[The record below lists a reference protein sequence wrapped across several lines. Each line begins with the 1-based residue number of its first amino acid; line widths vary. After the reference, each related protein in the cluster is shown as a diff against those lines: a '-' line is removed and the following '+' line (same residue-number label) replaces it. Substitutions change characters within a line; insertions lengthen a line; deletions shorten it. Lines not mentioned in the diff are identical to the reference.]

1 VSEFVFSDEEVFN
14 NELKELCT
22 DGVISAAR
30 LLQYLEMS
38 DDAVVVEETLDYLCK
53 EHIALEISDLPPV
66 SLSGNSALRLKQ
78 EARFSSLDKITAGLD
93 ENDPL
98 RLYMQELA
106 ATPAF
111 GDVQQFAERYL
122 SGEHHLAE
130 AIVNLCLSRVI
141 ELSLEYTGHGV
152 LLMDLVQEGSMGL
165 WECIHS
171 FEGGDFMNHAQW
183 HIRQAMARSVVLT
196 AYYSGVGQMLRGAM
210 EDYRDADQRL
220 LAELGRNPTVGEI
233 AEALHIS
240 EEECDVSE
248 KLVANARNMESI
260 QQAQKEPEPT
270 PEDEQAVEDTAYF
283 QVRQRIMELLS
294 SLSETDARLLSLRFG
309 LEGGK
314 PLSPVQTGQMLGLTP
329 EEVVT
334 RESKALEKL
343 RNQ

>member
-1 VSEFVFSDEEVFN
+1 MSEFIFSDEDFLN
-14 NELKELCT
+14 NELKNLCT

-30 LLQYLEMS
+30 LLQFLELS
-38 DDAVVVEETLDYLCK
+38 DDLAVEEAFDFLRQNR
-53 EHIALEISDLPPV
+53 IALNISDLPPL
-66 SLSGNSALRLKQ
+66 SLSGSSALRLKQ
-78 EARFSSLDKITAGLD
+78 EAQFSNLDKITVGLD

-98 RLYMQELA
+98 RLYLQELA

-111 GDVQQFAERYL
+111 GDVQQFAERYV

-130 AIVNLCLSRVI
+130 VIVNLCLSRVI

-165 WECIHS
+165 WECIQT
-171 FEGGDFMNHAQW
+171 FTGGEFKEHADW

-196 AYYSGVGQMLRGAM
+196 ARDSGVGQMLRGAM

-220 LAELGRNPTVGEI
+220 LAELGRNPTVEEI

-240 EEECDVSE
+240 EEECTALE
-248 KLVANARNMESI
+248 KMVANARNMDSI
-260 QQAQKEPEPT
+260 KLSQKEPEST
-270 PEDEQAVEDTAYF
+270 PDDEQAVEDTAYF

-314 PLSPVQTGQMLGLTP
+314 PLSPVQTGQILGLTP
-329 EEVVT
+329 QEVVS
-334 RESKALEKL
+334 REAKALAKL

>member
-1 VSEFVFSDEEVFN
+1 MSEFIFSDEDFLN
-14 NELKELCT
+14 NELKNLCT

-30 LLQYLEMS
+30 LLQFLELS
-38 DDAVVVEETLDYLCK
+38 DDLAVEEAFDFLRQNR
-53 EHIALEISDLPPV
+53 IALNISDLPPL
-66 SLSGNSALRLKQ
+66 SLSGSSALRLKQ
-78 EARFSSLDKITAGLD
+78 EAQFSNLDKITVGLD

-98 RLYMQELA
+98 RLYLQELA

-111 GDVQQFAERYL
+111 GDVQQFAERYV

-130 AIVNLCLSRVI
+130 VIVNLCLSRVI

-165 WECIHS
+165 WECIQT
-171 FEGGDFMNHAQW
+171 FTGGEFKEHADW

-196 AYYSGVGQMLRGAM
+196 ARDSGVGQMLRGAM

-220 LAELGRNPTVGEI
+220 LAELGRNPTVEEI

-240 EEECDVSE
+240 EEECTALE
-248 KLVANARNMESI
+248 KMVANARNMDSI
-260 QQAQKEPEPT
+260 KQSQKEPEPT
-270 PEDEQAVEDTAYF
+270 PDDEQAVEDTAYF

-314 PLSPVQTGQMLGLTP
+314 PLSPVQTGQILGLTP
-329 EEVVT
+329 QEVVS
-334 RESKALEKL
+334 REAKALAKL

>member
-1 VSEFVFSDEEVFN
+1 MSEFVFSDEERLDT
-14 NELKELCT
+14 ELENICT
-22 DGVISAAR
+22 DGEISAAR
-30 LLQYLEMS
+30 LLHYLEMS
-38 DDAVVVEETLDYLCK
+38 DDLAVEETFDYLRQNR
-53 EHIALEISDLPPV
+53 IALNISDLPPV
-66 SLSGNSALRLKQ
+66 SLSGSSALRLKQ
-78 EARFSSLDKITAGLD
+78 EAQFSNMDKIMAGLD

-98 RLYMQELA
+98 CLYLQELA

-111 GDVQQFAERYL
+111 GDVQQFAERYVT
-122 SGEHHLAE
+122 GEHHLSE
-130 AIVNLCLSRVI
+130 AIVNLYLSRVI

-165 WECIHS
+165 WECIES
-171 FEGGDFMNHAQW
+171 FEGGEFQEYADW

-196 AYYSGVGQMLRGAM
+196 AHDSGVGQMLRGAM

-220 LAELGRNPTVGEI
+220 LSELGRNPTVEEI

-240 EEECDVSE
+240 VEECAALE
-248 KLVANARNMESI
+248 KMVANARNMDSI
-260 QQAQKEPEPT
+260 KQSQKEPEPT
-270 PEDEQAVEDTAYF
+270 PDDEQAVEDTAYF

-314 PLSPVQTGQMLGLTP
+314 PMSPVQTGQMLGLTA
-329 EEVVT
+329 EEVVS
-334 RESKALEKL
+334 REAKALEKL

>member
-1 VSEFVFSDEEVFN
+1 MSEFIFSDEDFLN
-14 NELKELCT
+14 NELKNLCT

-30 LLQYLEMS
+30 LLQFLELS
-38 DDAVVVEETLDYLCK
+38 DDLAVEEAFDFLRQNR
-53 EHIALEISDLPPV
+53 IALNISDLPPL
-66 SLSGNSALRLKQ
+66 SLSGSSALRLKQ
-78 EARFSSLDKITAGLD
+78 EAQFSNLDKITVGLD

-98 RLYMQELA
+98 RLYLQELA

-111 GDVQQFAERYL
+111 GDVQQFAERYV

-130 AIVNLCLSRVI
+130 VIVNLCLSRVI
-141 ELSLEYTGHGV
+141 ELSLEYSGHGV

-165 WECIHS
+165 WECIQT
-171 FEGGDFMNHAQW
+171 FTGGEFKEHADW

-196 AYYSGVGQMLRGAM
+196 ARDSGVGQMLRGAM

-220 LAELGRNPTVGEI
+220 LTELGRNPTLEEI

-240 EEECDVSE
+240 VEECAAIE
-248 KLVANARNMESI
+248 KMVTNARNMEKTK
-260 QQAQKEPEPT
+260 QEQEKPEQT
-270 PEDEQAVEDTAYF
+270 AEDEQAVEDTAYF

-314 PLSPVQTGQMLGLTP
+314 QLSPVQTGQILGLTP
-329 EEVVT
+329 QEVVS
-334 RESKALEKL
+334 REAKALAKL

>member
-1 VSEFVFSDEEVFN
+1 MFSDEDFLN
-14 NELKELCT
+14 NELKNLCT

-30 LLQYLEMS
+30 LLQFLELS
-38 DDAVVVEETLDYLCK
+38 DDLAVEEAFDFLRQNR
-53 EHIALEISDLPPV
+53 IALNISDLPPL
-66 SLSGNSALRLKQ
+66 SLSGSSALRLKQ
-78 EARFSSLDKITAGLD
+78 EAQFSNLDKITVGLD

-98 RLYMQELA
+98 RLYLQELA

-111 GDVQQFAERYL
+111 GDVQQFAERYV

-130 AIVNLCLSRVI
+130 VIVNLCLSRVI

-165 WECIHS
+165 WECIQT
-171 FEGGDFMNHAQW
+171 FTGGEFKEHADW

-196 AYYSGVGQMLRGAM
+196 ARDSGVGQMLRGAM

-220 LAELGRNPTVGEI
+220 LAELGRNPTVEEI

-240 EEECDVSE
+240 EEECTALE
-248 KLVANARNMESI
+248 KMVANARNMDSI
-260 QQAQKEPEPT
+260 KQSQKEPEPT
-270 PEDEQAVEDTAYF
+270 PDDEQAVEDTAYF

-314 PLSPVQTGQMLGLTP
+314 PLSPVQTGQILGLTP
-329 EEVVT
+329 QEVVS
-334 RESKALEKL
+334 REAKALAKL

>member
-1 VSEFVFSDEEVFN
+1 MSEFIFSDEDFLN
-14 NELKELCT
+14 NELKNLCT

-30 LLQYLEMS
+30 LLQFLELS
-38 DDAVVVEETLDYLCK
+38 DDLAVEEAFDFLRQNR
-53 EHIALEISDLPPV
+53 IALNISDLPPL
-66 SLSGNSALRLKQ
+66 SLSGSSALRLKQ
-78 EARFSSLDKITAGLD
+78 EAQFSNLDKITVGLD

-98 RLYMQELA
+98 RLYLEELA

-111 GDVQQFAERYL
+111 GDVQQFAERYV

-130 AIVNLCLSRVI
+130 VIVNLCLSRVI

-152 LLMDLVQEGSMGL
+152 LVMDLVQEGSMGL
-165 WECIHS
+165 WECIQT
-171 FEGGDFMNHAQW
+171 FTGGEFKEHADW

-196 AYYSGVGQMLRGAM
+196 ARDSGVGQMLRGAM

-220 LAELGRNPTVGEI
+220 LAELGRNPTVEEI

-240 EEECDVSE
+240 EEECTALE
-248 KLVANARNMESI
+248 KMVANARNMDSI
-260 QQAQKEPEPT
+260 KQSQKEPEPT
-270 PEDEQAVEDTAYF
+270 PDDEQAVEDTAYF

-314 PLSPVQTGQMLGLTP
+314 PLSPVQTGQILGLTP
-329 EEVVT
+329 QEVVS
-334 RESKALEKL
+334 REAKALAKL

>member
-1 VSEFVFSDEEVFN
+1 MSEFMFSDEDFLN
-14 NELKELCT
+14 NELKNLCT

-30 LLQYLEMS
+30 LLQFLELS
-38 DDAVVVEETLDYLCK
+38 DDLAVEEAFDFLRQNR
-53 EHIALEISDLPPV
+53 IALNISDLPPL
-66 SLSGNSALRLKQ
+66 SLSGSSALRLKQ
-78 EARFSSLDKITAGLD
+78 EAQFSNLDKITVGLD

-98 RLYMQELA
+98 RLYLQELA

-111 GDVQQFAERYL
+111 GDVQQFAERYV

-130 AIVNLCLSRVI
+130 VIVNLCLSRVI

-165 WECIHS
+165 WECIQT
-171 FEGGDFMNHAQW
+171 FTGGEFKEHADW

-196 AYYSGVGQMLRGAM
+196 ARDSGVGQMLRGAM

-220 LAELGRNPTVGEI
+220 LAELGRNPTVEEI

-240 EEECDVSE
+240 EEECTALE
-248 KLVANARNMESI
+248 KMVANARNMDSI
-260 QQAQKEPEPT
+260 KQSQKEPEPT
-270 PEDEQAVEDTAYF
+270 PDDEQAVEDTAYF

-314 PLSPVQTGQMLGLTP
+314 PLSPVQTGQILGLTP
-329 EEVVT
+329 QEVVS
-334 RESKALEKL
+334 REAKALAKL